1 MVRFLT
7 RWVITAA
14 AVAAA
19 AGVMDGIWFEGP
31 THGSAEWHHKLVP
44 LLVAALADPAPATP
58 AADVLIDAKAAAERL
73 GITISYLRHHGD
85 RLHGELLAA
94 TGQGFVVPWGDGT
107 VRYSSAG
114 LEALVAW
121 RRSQPRTRSREIS

>member
-44 LLVAALADPAPATP
+44 LLVVALISCAVTSFLKPLLTILSIPFILVTLGFFLLVLNALLLKLTAAVAGG
-58 AADVLIDAKAAAERL
+58 L
-73 GITISYLRHHGD
+73 GIGFHVHGFWPAVGGSIVIS
-85 RLHGELLAA
+85 
-94 TGQGFVVPWGDGT
+94 VVTWVLDAIVGPD
-107 VRYSSAG
+107 
-114 LEALVAW
+114 ED
-121 RRSQPRTRSREIS
+121 

>member
-19 AGVMDGIWFEGP
+19 AAVMDGIWFEGP

-44 LLVAALADPAPATP
+44 LLVVALISCVVTSFLKPLLTILSIPFILVTLGFFLLVLNALLLKLTAALAGG
-58 AADVLIDAKAAAERL
+58 L
-73 GITISYLRHHGD
+73 GIGFHVHGFWPAVGGSIVIS
-85 RLHGELLAA
+85 
-94 TGQGFVVPWGDGT
+94 VVTWVLDAIVGPD
-107 VRYSSAG
+107 
-114 LEALVAW
+114 ED
-121 RRSQPRTRSREIS
+121 